1 MKLINRRLLRVFLE
15 DRGMSHRELARAV
28 GCSNSFIDHLTAGRK
43 DTCRP
48 DLAAAI
54 ERVLRCPP
62 GVLFV
67 PNPPISSVRKH
78 ARRGT
83 RAGKSKAAA

>member
-1 MKLINRRLLRVFLE
+1 MKLTDRRLLRVFIQ
-15 DRGMSHRELARAV
+15 DRGVSHRELARAV

-48 DLAAAI
+48 DLAVHI
-54 ERVLRCPP
+54 ERELRCPP

-67 PNPPISSVRKH
+67 PNPPITSVRKT

-83 RAGKSKAAA
+83 KSRKTKAAA